1 MTNIGVGNPIRALGQ
16 YTPSSGHW
24 YLHALGS
31 GINIWIITGRLGV
44 FIGELEHHIRVKG
57 AHRISPISETDLLE
71 LSGRAV
77 HESAYSSS
85 SGRGTE
91 LHDGESR
98 MVVFCVSQSNNLNNL
113 RKFAA
118 YSIKAGSITIK
129 GSSWSGSTATTYLPV
144 ENSISL

>member
-1 MTNIGVGNPIRALGQ
+1 M
-16 YTPSSGHW
+16 
-24 YLHALGS
+24 
-31 GINIWIITGRLGV
+31 
-44 FIGELEHHIRVKG
+44 KG

-118 YSIKAGSITIK
+118 YSAGSITIK